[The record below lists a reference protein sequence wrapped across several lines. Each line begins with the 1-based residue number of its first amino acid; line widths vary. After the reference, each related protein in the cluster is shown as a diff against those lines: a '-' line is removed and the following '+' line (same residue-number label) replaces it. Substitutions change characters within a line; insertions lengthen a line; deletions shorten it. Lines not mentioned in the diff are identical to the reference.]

1 LDRLFWTAGD
11 VLHHKPG
18 AAITSA
24 RRAGTTATLDVL
36 NKYIQYC
43 EMPLVTSNYWPMV
56 HGFRPKDVMRDEEGL
71 QIMHVLGKN
80 MAWLLQCI
88 EAGRKAGVK
97 EPEAAK
103 KAFTNF
109 IR

>member
-1 LDRLFWTAGD
+1 
-11 VLHHKPG
+11 
-18 AAITSA
+18 
-24 RRAGTTATLDVL
+24 
-36 NKYIQYC
+36 
-43 EMPLVTSNYWPMV
+43 
-56 HGFRPKDVMRDEEGL
+56 MRDEEGL